1 MKKELLSIVF
11 GLFGLMVHAQSI
23 TIKGAV
29 KSNTGESIIG
39 ANIVLLGTYD
49 GASSDL
55 DGQFSFSTEEKGKQV
70 LQITYIG
77 FDTLSMPLE
86 LNGQNLEF
94 NLKLK
99 ETVNELNAVTIVAG
113 VFEAS
118 DTKKSVILKSVDIA
132 LTAGA
137 VADITGAMLTLP
149 GTVRNQESGQLLV
162 RGGAAYETR
171 TLIDGLYVQNAYN
184 STTGNLPAR
193 NRFSPFMFKGMM
205 FSSGAIR
212 RNTARLCLP
221 H

>member
-1 MKKELLSIVF
+1 MKKGLLSVVF
-11 GLFGLMVHAQSI
+11 GLFCLLAHAQSI

-55 DGQFSFSTEEKGKQV
+55 EGQFNFSTEEKGKQV

-86 LNGQNLEF
+86 LSGQNLEF

-118 DTKKSVILKSVDIA
+118 RRRDL
-132 LTAGA
+132 AGA
-137 VADITGAMLTLP
+137 G
-149 GTVRNQESGQLLV
+149 
-162 RGGAAYETR
+162 
-171 TLIDGLYVQNAYN
+171 
-184 STTGNLPAR
+184 
-193 NRFSPFMFKGMM
+193 
-205 FSSGAIR
+205 
-212 RNTARLCLP
+212 
-221 H
+221 